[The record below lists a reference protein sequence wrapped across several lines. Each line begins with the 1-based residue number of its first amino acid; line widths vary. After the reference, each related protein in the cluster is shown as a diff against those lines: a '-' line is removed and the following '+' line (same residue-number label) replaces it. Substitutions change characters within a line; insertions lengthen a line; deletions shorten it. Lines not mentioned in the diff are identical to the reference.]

1 MDAVYNYI
9 LEYYKAGEPIFL
21 SDIKMSEVSDETI
34 RQQLKRLADAGK
46 LMRYE
51 AGIYYLPKKTRLK
64 SGYKPSADV
73 VARYK
78 YICRNGEVIGYYS
91 GHTFANQ
98 IGVSTQVPFK
108 AEIVSNNFTS
118 IVRDVKVG
126 NQIYTVRRS
135 RVPVTGKNYKVLQ
148 LLELLKDIDEYADED
163 NENVQE
169 QLFAYIRKNRI
180 SREQVDQYLEYFPMK
195 IYKSIYEI
203 RLEHVFA

>member
-21 SDIKMSEVSDETI
+21 SDIKMSEVSDGTI

-78 YICRNGEVIGYYS
+78 YICRNGKVIGYYS

-195 IYKSIYEI
+195 IYKSIYEM

>member
-1 MDAVYNYI
+1 MDTVFDYI

-21 SDIKMSEVSDETI
+21 TDIQVGGVSDEAI

-64 SGYKPSADV
+64 SVYKPSADV

-78 YICRNGEVIGYYS
+78 YICRNGKVIGYYS

-98 IGVSTQVPFK
+98 IGVSAQVPFK
-108 AEIVSNNFTS
+108 TEIVSNNFTS

-126 NQIYTVRRS
+126 NQIYTVRKA
-135 RVPVTGKNYKVLQ
+135 RVPVTEKNYKVLQ
-148 LLELLKDIDEYADED
+148 LLELLKNIDEYADE
-163 NENVQE
+163 NKENVQE
-169 QLFAYIRKNRI
+169 NLTAYIRKNEI
-180 SREQVDQYLEYFPMK
+180 SRDQVDQYLAHFPMK
-195 IYKSIYEI
+195 IYKSIYEM
-203 RLEHVFA
+203 RLEHVFT

>member
-78 YICRNGEVIGYYS
+78 YICRNGKVIGYYS

-180 SREQVDQYLEYFPMK
+180 SREKVDQYLEYFTMK
-195 IYKSIYEI
+195 IYKSIYEM

>member
-21 SDIKMSEVSDETI
+21 SDIQMSGVSDETI
-34 RQQLKRLADAGK
+34 RQQLKRLADTGK

-64 SGYKPSADV
+64 SGYKPSADI

-78 YICRNGEVIGYYS
+78 YICRNGKVIGYYS

-108 AEIVSNNFTS
+108 AEIVSNNSTS

-126 NQIYTVRRS
+126 NQIYTVRRA

-148 LLELLKDIDEYADED
+148 LLELLKDIDEYADE
-163 NENVQE
+163 NYESVQE
-169 QLFAYIRKNRI
+169 QLFAYIRRNEI

-195 IYKSIYEI
+195 IYKSIYEM

>member
-21 SDIKMSEVSDETI
+21 SDIKMSDVSDETI

-78 YICRNGEVIGYYS
+78 YICRNGKVIGYYS

-148 LLELLKDIDEYADED
+148 LLELLKDIDEYVDED

-195 IYKSIYEI
+195 IYKSIYEM

>member
-21 SDIKMSEVSDETI
+21 SDIKMSEVSDKTI

-78 YICRNGEVIGYYS
+78 YICRNGKVIGYYS

-195 IYKSIYEI
+195 IYKSIYEM

>member
-78 YICRNGEVIGYYS
+78 
-91 GHTFANQ
+91 
-98 IGVSTQVPFK
+98 
-108 AEIVSNNFTS
+108 
-118 IVRDVKVG
+118 
-126 NQIYTVRRS
+126 
-135 RVPVTGKNYKVLQ
+135 
-148 LLELLKDIDEYADED
+148 
-163 NENVQE
+163 
-169 QLFAYIRKNRI
+169 
-180 SREQVDQYLEYFPMK
+180 
-195 IYKSIYEI
+195 
-203 RLEHVFA
+203 